1 MQSSHS
7 ALKSPMK
14 QSGFT
19 CGHPSMPS
27 MRAAEFERKK
37 VMLMMN
43 PISYWFQVTSHF
55 CDVAQQEWYPV
66 VEDVHEVVSVAN
78 S

>member
-37 VMLMMN
+37 VMVMMN
-43 PISYWFQVTSHF
+43 PISYWSQFKSPPTFAMSH
-55 CDVAQQEWYPV
+55 
-66 VEDVHEVVSVAN
+66 N
-78 S
+78 KNGIL

>member
-43 PISYWFQVTSHF
+43 PIWDDTYMTS
-55 CDVAQQEWYPV
+55 ALRGEEGGYPQKQTK
-66 VEDVHEVVSVAN
+66 
-78 S
+78 